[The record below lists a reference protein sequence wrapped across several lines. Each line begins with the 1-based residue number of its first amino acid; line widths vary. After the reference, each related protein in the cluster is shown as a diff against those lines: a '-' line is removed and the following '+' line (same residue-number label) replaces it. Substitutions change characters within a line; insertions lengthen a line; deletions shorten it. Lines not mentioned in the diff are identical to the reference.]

1 MTDLLLRMLLGTT
14 LGLALALLLRR
25 PVRRVFGAGPAFTL
39 WLLPV
44 VLALAQLLPNGVASA
59 GIVALPVLTV
69 MPPVAPV
76 IMNGHMEWP
85 LLVCALWLSGAALG
99 IARLAWHYMC
109 LRRSAQRGLPAWLAV
124 AQAAAADLDLRR
136 VRVHA
141 AGPAVLWALPRSLV
155 LLPDDFAQRFGNV
168 ATRELVLRHEITHAR
183 RGDAWWTLAMEIAS
197 ALLWFHPLAWL
208 ARSRFRL
215 DQELACDATALRAMP
230 NRTSSYA
237 RALLDSVAVQ
247 PALALIPWLAE
258 PQLKER
264 IAMLTH
270 TPPGALRRRA
280 GFVAIAWLLAGSL
293 LVAGGRTSADAAT
306 PASSRSATPA
316 VDITYKNR
324 NPPKYPVAAIKQGE
338 QGDVVLRVTIDAG
351 GNVTKVAVDPAKTT
365 APGALQSAAI
375 AAAVNWK
382 FAPGIKDGHPVGGVV
397 EIPVNFALHEWEST
411 GPLPCLAGYKYAGG
425 TNKSY
430 TCSAQASTPAA
441 S

>member
-1 MTDLLLRMLLGTT
+1 
-14 LGLALALLLRR
+14 
-25 PVRRVFGAGPAFTL
+25 
-39 WLLPV
+39 
-44 VLALAQLLPNGVASA
+44 
-59 GIVALPVLTV
+59 
-69 MPPVAPV
+69 
-76 IMNGHMEWP
+76 
-85 LLVCALWLSGAALG
+85 
-99 IARLAWHYMC
+99 
-109 LRRSAQRGLPAWLAV
+109 
-124 AQAAAADLDLRR
+124 
-136 VRVHA
+136 
-141 AGPAVLWALPRSLV
+141 
-155 LLPDDFAQRFGNV
+155 
-168 ATRELVLRHEITHAR
+168 
-183 RGDAWWTLAMEIAS
+183 
-197 ALLWFHPLAWL
+197 
-208 ARSRFRL
+208 
-215 DQELACDATALRAMP
+215 
-230 NRTSSYA
+230 
-237 RALLDSVAVQ
+237 
-247 PALALIPWLAE
+247 
-258 PQLKER
+258 
-264 IAMLTH
+264 MLTH